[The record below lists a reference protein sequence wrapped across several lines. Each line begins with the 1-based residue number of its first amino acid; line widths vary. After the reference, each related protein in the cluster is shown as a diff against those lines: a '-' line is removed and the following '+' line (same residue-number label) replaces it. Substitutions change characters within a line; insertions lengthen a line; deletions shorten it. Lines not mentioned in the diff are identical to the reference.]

1 MAAPAHMIEAVE
13 AAMKHIQAEL
23 RAELEAQGHRLT
35 GALEESV
42 QYRVFSRGSTV
53 VVGEMSALS
62 YGFAIELGVPAS
74 RIPYSGRS
82 GRGGRSAYIQGL
94 VRFFELRGL
103 EPREALSAAFATATV
118 HKREGMPTASSFGF
132 SKNGRRTGFLS
143 RTLTAALPEV
153 TRIIEQKTG
162 VILTLSLPAE
172 IKLEAVKIAA

>member
-53 VVGEMSALS
+53 VVGEMSSLS

-132 SKNGRRTGFLS
+132 SSKCSSIRSGLMPIRFNSFSVPFKPLIPLNSIWFSVGIGYCPYT
-143 RTLTAALPEV
+143 P
-153 TRIIEQKTG
+153 
-162 VILTLSLPAE
+162 
-172 IKLEAVKIAA
+172 